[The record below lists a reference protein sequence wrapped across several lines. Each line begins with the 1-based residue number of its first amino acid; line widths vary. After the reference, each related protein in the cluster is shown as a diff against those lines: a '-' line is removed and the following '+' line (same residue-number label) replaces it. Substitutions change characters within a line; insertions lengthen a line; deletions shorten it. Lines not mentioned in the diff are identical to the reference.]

1 VQSLVTRIT
10 QTTTTP
16 GPQAL
21 RQILIEPAALIVWL
35 LSVVTCVV
43 LALLFDPVMLTTD
56 TAQHISVARNFAAG
70 HGMVTDLLYF
80 EQQQVF
86 GSTPA
91 PQTVWPPFFP
101 LLTAGAAVFMDETRA
116 VFCVAVLAHAFVAPL
131 LYATVR
137 KVGYSARA
145 ASASGLVYLAFGT
158 SSMLVLGGLTE
169 SLFTLLTVCSLL
181 TWVFA
186 EARTGGER
194 TRALIATGLFA
205 ALAYLTR
212 YSGICLVA
220 ALGLIAGL
228 RWLRAPS
235 WRLFFDALKVALL
248 PSVVVALMLVRN
260 YVFTGSASG
269 GPAVSFDLPV
279 VDTLRTYYWSVAK
292 LFGFDASSKVQP
304 FVLPAVLALGGITI
318 ARLAVSLAAW
328 RKRVPAPPDSADLPR
343 QSALVLVTTYTVLSL
358 LLITLLAVTRYPEFV
373 NDRYLVPLWPCGVLV
388 FLFALPP
395 GTPWVGAKLR
405 RMAGPAFALVT
416 VLLLVGQGAVVARE
430 LSWYDGD
437 QRIPSIR
444 AALAEPLAAPVG
456 DARTVGELLSQTAN
470 AESPLIETNGQYLG
484 MLLRR
489 PVVGMGETRFT
500 KRVWDEA
507 AVRSL
512 GRQFNVRYLVFFPTL
527 FDPSAIENR
536 NRVFSAA
543 LHRGSVP
550 PWLEPVHVSPRVQVY
565 RIK

>member
-1 VQSLVTRIT
+1 MTRIT
-10 QTTTTP
+10 QTTTTA

-21 RQILIEPAALIVWL
+21 RRILIEPAALVVWL
-35 LSVVTCVV
+35 LSIVTCVV

-56 TAQHISVARNFAAG
+56 TAQHISVARNLAAG
-70 HGMVTDLLYF
+70 HGLVTDLLYF

-86 GSTPA
+86 GSTLA
-91 PQTVWPPFFP
+91 PQTVWPPLFP
-101 LLTAGAAVFMDETRA
+101 LLTAGVAVFMDETWA
-116 VFCVAVLAHAFVAPL
+116 VFCVAALAHACVAPL

-137 KVGYSARA
+137 KAGYSARTA
-145 ASASGLVYLAFGT
+145 CASGLVYLAFGT
-158 SSMLVLGGLTE
+158 GSMLVLGGLTE
-169 SLFTLLTVCSLL
+169 SLYTLLTVGSLL
-181 TWVFA
+181 AWVFA
-186 EARTGGER
+186 EARAGAER
-194 TRALIATGLFA
+194 TSALIATGVFA
-205 ALAYLTR
+205 TLAYLTR

-248 PSVVVALMLVRN
+248 PTVVVALMLVRN
-260 YVFTGSASG
+260 YVFTGSTSG

-292 LFGFDASSKVQP
+292 LFGFDASSKVQVV
-304 FVLPAVLALGGITI
+304 VLPAVLALGGI
-318 ARLAVSLAAW
+318 ALWRLVVSFGSRVKLAA
-328 RKRVPAPPDSADLPR
+328 APPVPADLPR
-343 QSALVLVTTYTVLSL
+343 RAGLALGATYTVFSL
-358 LLITLLAVTRYPEFV
+358 LLITLLAVIRYPEFI
-373 NDRYLVPLWPCGVLV
+373 NDRYLVPLWPFGVLIYV
-388 FLFALPP
+388 FLMPP
-395 GTPWVGAKLR
+395 GTQWVAPRWR
-405 RMAGPAFALVT
+405 RMAGAGFALVT
-416 VLLLVGQGAVVARE
+416 ALLLVGQGAVVARE
-430 LSWYDGD
+430 LSWYDD
-437 QRIPSIR
+437 DDRIPTIR
-444 AALAEPLAAPVG
+444 AALAEPLSMPAG
-456 DARTVGELLSQTAN
+456 GARTVGELLSEAAS

-500 KRVWDEA
+500 RRVWDEA
-507 AVRSL
+507 SVRAL
-512 GRQFNVRYLVFFPTL
+512 ARQFNVQYLVFFPTQ